1 MGMFDYVDIEYD
13 LPMPEN
19 ATEEQIPFIKQG
31 IKANHFQ
38 TKDLECILFHYLIDA
53 HGEIFV
59 KDHLSLDKTGYKKE
73 YIHQHVF
80 CYIDIEMPLEEK
92 YWWLEYDIRFT
103 DGIID
108 RVNIYNWAMLDRPY
122 GH

>member
-38 TKDLECILFHYLIDA
+38 MLYLIA
-53 HGEIFV
+53 A
-59 KDHLSLDKTGYKKE
+59 
-73 YIHQHVF
+73 Q
-80 CYIDIEMPLEEK
+80 
-92 YWWLEYDIRFT
+92 
-103 DGIID
+103 
-108 RVNIYNWAMLDRPY
+108 YN
-122 GH
+122 